1 MQIVF
6 MAECG
11 LTPTFKPLSFS
22 KESGR
27 ILLFGLPLFG
37 FWLPYIGFTTFFVD
51 ETDLEEGVEVEC
63 FLVQFVLFGFFIVY
77 NVLEK
82 E

>member
-6 MAECG
+6 MAEYG

-22 KESGR
+22 KEFGR

-37 FWLPYIGFTTFFVD
+37 FWLPYIGFTTLFID
-51 ETDLEEGVEVEC
+51 ESELEGEVEVEC

>member
-6 MAECG
+6 MAEYG

-22 KESGR
+22 EEFGR

-37 FWLPYIGFTTFFVD
+37 FWLPYIGFTTLFID
-51 ETDLEEGVEVEC
+51 ESEIEGEVEVEC

>member
-6 MAECG
+6 MAEHG
-11 LTPTFKPLSFS
+11 LTPNFKPLSFS
-22 KESGR
+22 KEFGR

-37 FWLPYIGFTTFFVD
+37 FWLPYIGFTTFFID
-51 ETDLEEGVEVEC
+51 ESEQEESVEVEC
-63 FLVQFVLFGFFIVY
+63 FLVQFLLLGFFIVY

>member
-6 MAECG
+6 MAEHG
-11 LTPTFKPLSFS
+11 LTPNFKPLSFS
-22 KESGR
+22 KEFGR

-37 FWLPYIGFTTFFVD
+37 FWLPYIGFTSFFIF
-51 ETDLEEGVEVEC
+51 ESEQEESVEGEC
-63 FLVQFVLFGFFIVY
+63 FLVQFLLLGFFIFY

>member
-6 MAECG
+6 MAEHG

-22 KESGR
+22 KEFGR

-37 FWLPYIGFTTFFVD
+37 FWLPYIGFTTFFID
-51 ETDLEEGVEVEC
+51 ESETEEGVEVEC
-63 FLVQFVLFGFFIVY
+63 FLVQFVLFGVFIVY
-77 NVLEK
+77 KVLEK

>member
-6 MAECG
+6 MAEYG
-11 LTPTFKPLSFS
+11 LTPNFKPVSFS
-22 KESGR
+22 KEFGR

-37 FWLPYIGFTTFFVD
+37 FWLPYIWFTTLHIS
-51 ETDLEEGVEVEC
+51 ESELEEAVEVEC

-77 NVLEK
+77 KVLEK

>member
-11 LTPTFKPLSFS
+11 LTPTLNPLSFG
-22 KESGR
+22 EETGR
-27 ILLFGLPLFG
+27 IMLFGLPLFG
-37 FWLPYIGFTTFFVD
+37 FWLPYIGFTTFLID
-51 ETDLEEGVEVEC
+51 ETELEGEVEVEC
-63 FLVQFVLFGFFIVY
+63 FLVQFLLFGFFIVY

>member
-6 MAECG
+6 MAEYG
-11 LTPTFKPLSFS
+11 LTPNFKPLSFS
-22 KESGR
+22 KEFRR

-37 FWLPYIGFTTFFVD
+37 FWLPYIGFTTFFID
-51 ETDLEEGVEVEC
+51 ESEQEESVEVEC
-63 FLVQFVLFGFFIVY
+63 FLVQFVLVGFFIVY